1 MHTLRCKA
9 PSPQLLPFVRA
20 YAEREIRDTD
30 HIIKE
35 SIPARLEQTLEFQLG
50 ETFDTISPDGRR
62 RIAPRIVAVGAHTE
76 AGFSILLKKNV
87 LSFGIFFQP
96 DGLSRLFQFPMGA
109 LSHQFF
115 LATDLFGP
123 MISSLYSKLG
133 DCESFAQRVVIA
145 ENFLLARAMLV
156 QSKSPDAMEMAA
168 ARMFARHGALRVAD
182 AAAEVGLSLRQFQRK
197 FLHQTGFSPKS
208 FARVARF
215 QTALDAKLFSPH
227 MSWVYIAHHLGYHD
241 QMHMVRDF
249 HDLANAAPSQ
259 LLASIGD
266 ARPPAMVELN
276 TF

>member
-1 MHTLRCKA
+1 VPEEAIAYMHTLRCKA

-20 YAEREIRDTD
+20 YAEREIQDTD

-50 ETFDTISPDGRR
+50 ETFETVSPDGQRR
-62 RIAPRIVAVGAHTE
+62 VAPRIVAVGAHTE

-96 DGLSRLFQFPMGA
+96 DGLSRLFRFPMGA

-123 MISSLYSKLG
+123 MITSLYSRLG

-145 ENFLLARAMLV
+145 ENFLLARV
-156 QSKSPDAMEMAA
+156 NQIRSKNSDPMEMAA
-168 ARMFARHGALRVAD
+168 ARIFAQHGVLRVAD
-182 AAAEVGLSLRQFQRK
+182 AAHEVGLGLRQFQRR
-197 FLHQTGFSPKS
+197 FLQQTGFSPKG

-227 MSWVYIAHHLGYHD
+227 ISWLYIAHHLGYHD
-241 QMHMVRDF
+241 QMHMIRDF
-249 HDLANAAPSQ
+249 HDLANAAP
-259 LLASIGD
+259 G
-266 ARPPAMVELN
+266 EL
-276 TF
+276 